1 MIEFFNLHNRA
12 IIFAIIVIS
21 LVLILRFLT
30 KLLHKWLAKRSL
42 KKNPNEELTTINLT
56 QKILN
61 ALWFVLGIMG
71 LAFIFIDKTQY
82 KAAAENFN
90 LVFYLGIVSVLTLVF
105 ASIVQ
110 TWFKRNINEKIANN
124 EDTTSF
130 KFLRYIAIFAV
141 YFIGGL
147 LFLIAFDSM
156 RSFAA
161 TALGGAGVLAVV
173 AGVASQEA
181 LSNLVG
187 GIFIIAFKPFKLG
200 DIIKVDET
208 MVGTVTDITLRHTI
222 IRNYENKM
230 IVIPNAIINKEKLIN
245 YDLGERM
252 CCQWIEIGISYDSD
266 IDLAKHIIREE
277 CEMHPNLLDQRTE
290 LQKYNKEKKVVIR
303 VIGLDDSAVTLRAW
317 AWAENFGKAF
327 EMKCDLYESIKK
339 RFDKEGVEI
348 PFPHRT
354 MVFKESQLNKL
365 TEKITPVENLKNKV
379 ETIDNEENESTI

>member
-1 MIEFFNLHNRA
+1 MNEFWNTNKTA
-12 IIFAIIVIS
+12 IIYAIIVIIV
-21 LVLILRFLT
+21 VLLLRFAT
-30 KLLHKWLAKRSL
+30 KLFHNWLAKKSL
-42 KKNPNEELTTINLT
+42 KKNPDEELSTINLT

-61 ALWFVLGIMG
+61 ALWIVLGFMA
-71 LAFIFIDKTQY
+71 LAFIFIDKEQY
-82 KAAAENFN
+82 KVARENFY
-90 LVFYLGIVSVLTLVF
+90 LVLYLGIIAVITLVV
-105 ASIVQ
+105 ASLVQ
-110 TWFKRNINEKIANN
+110 TWFKRNIRQKISDK
-124 EDTTSF
+124 EDATSY
-130 KFLRYIAIFAV
+130 KFLRYIAIFSV
-141 YFIGGL
+141 YFIGGIL
-147 LFLIAFDSM
+147 ILFAFESM
-156 RSFAA
+156 RSFAV

-266 IDLAKHIIREE
+266 IDLAKHIMREE
-277 CEMHPNLLDQRTE
+277 CENHSKLIDNRTE
-290 LQKYNKEKKVVIR
+290 LDKYNNVKKVVIR

-317 AWAENFGKAF
+317 AWATNFGNAF

-354 MVFKESQLNKL
+354 MVFKEKQLDKL
-365 TEKITPVENLKNKV
+365 T
-379 ETIDNEENESTI
+379 